1 MLLLYLTFFEYLFP
15 DLFSSGYSFTAKTI
29 PKSHD
34 LTKSP
39 DKRLVYFHGM
49 D

>member
-1 MLLLYLTFFEYLFP
+1 MNLVDFISE
-15 DLFSSGYSFTAKTI
+15 SNNCEN
-29 PKSHD
+29 SHD